1 MSHHSRA
8 WKGAL
13 LGAVGVLSVSMLSG
27 CSADSDDSAE
37 AVDANCKPD
46 HEFSTVEG
54 GTLTVATYDFRPHM
68 AVDGDKLSGVE
79 GDLLAEFA
87 ARECLTVTAQVAG
100 GAGAAIPSVETD
112 RADLAAGDWWRT
124 KDREKVV
131 SLSAPVYLDQGALVS
146 VDGFK
151 TIAELDGKKIGS
163 VVGNLWNDQFADVF
177 GDDFAV
183 YQDPEAVFNDLGAG
197 RIDAVIDS
205 VGATTARFDQK
216 PIEGAEIVPLEAD
229 PRIPVTAHP
238 GQLNWPTN
246 KENPELTAALDE
258 QIEAMREDGTIAKM
272 LEKYGLDAGAAD
284 VGEPGLL

>member
-1 MSHHSRA
+1 MFCHSRA
-8 WKGAL
+8 WKSAL

-27 CSADSDDSAE
+27 CSDDSAD
-37 AVDANCKPD
+37 AVASDCTPD
-46 HEFSTVEG
+46 HEFDTIED

-68 AVDGDKLSGVE
+68 AVEGDELGGVE

-124 KDREKVV
+124 KDRQKIV

-146 VDGFK
+146 VEGFQ
-151 TIAELDGKKIGS
+151 TVAELEGHKIGS

-183 YQDPEAVFNDLGAG
+183 YQDPEAVFSDLAAG

-205 VGATTARFDQK
+205 VGATTARFESK

-229 PRIPVTAHP
+229 PRIPVTANP
-238 GQLNWPTN
+238 GQLNWPTS
-246 KENPELTAALDE
+246 KDNPELTAALDE
-258 QIEAMREDGTIAKM
+258 QIEAMRADGTIAKV
-272 LEKYGLDAGAAD
+272 LEKHGLDPSAAD

>member
-1 MSHHSRA
+1 MSLHSRA
-8 WKGAL
+8 GKSAL
-13 LGAVGVLSVSMLSG
+13 LGAVGVLSISLLSG
-27 CSADSDDSAE
+27 CSDDSAE
-37 AVDANCKPD
+37 AVDSSCKPD
-46 HEFSTVEG
+46 HAFSTIED
-54 GTLTVATYDFRPHM
+54 GTLTVAAYDFRPHM
-68 AVDGDKLSGVE
+68 AVEGEKLTGVE

-100 GAGAAIPSVETD
+100 GAGAAIPSVETG

-124 KDREKVV
+124 KDRQKIV

-146 VDGFK
+146 VDGFQ
-151 TIAELDGKKIGS
+151 TVAELDGKKIGS

-177 GDDFAV
+177 GDDFSV
-183 YQDPEAVFNDLGAG
+183 YQDPEAVFSDLAAG

-205 VGATTARFDQK
+205 VGATTARFDSK

-238 GQLNWPTN
+238 GQLNWPTS
-246 KENPELTAALDE
+246 KDNPELTAALDE

-272 LEKYGLDAGAAD
+272 LEKYGLDASAAE

>member
-1 MSHHSRA
+1 MTRHIHA

-13 LGAVGVLSVSMLSG
+13 LGAVAVLSVSVLSA
-27 CSADSDDSAE
+27 CSDDSAD
-37 AVDANCKPD
+37 AVDASCTPD
-46 HEFSTVEG
+46 HEFATVEE

-68 AVDGDKLSGVE
+68 AVEGDKLSGVE

-87 ARECLTVTAQVAG
+87 ARECLTITPQVAG

-112 RADLAAGDWWRT
+112 RADVAAGDWWRT
-124 KDREKVV
+124 KDREKIV

-146 VDGFK
+146 TDGFQ
-151 TIAELDGKKIGS
+151 TIAELEGHKIGS

-183 YQDPEAVFNDLGAG
+183 YQDPEAVFNDLAAG

-205 VGATTARFDQK
+205 VGATTARFEAK
-216 PIEGAEIVPLEAD
+216 PIEGAEIIPLAAD
-229 PRIPVTAHP
+229 PRIPVTANP
-238 GQLNWPTN
+238 GQLNWPTS
-246 KENPELTAALDE
+246 KDNPELTAALDA

-272 LEKYGLDAGAAD
+272 LEKYGLNASAAD
-284 VGEPGLL
+284 VGEPDLL